1 MNAIAGR
8 KQNKPNIIL
17 SVEKNLVGASSIK
30 KRKRDDNQQIS
41 PIENSADSSIPN
53 SFLSPI
59 MSSSLATPK
68 NPQPD
73 TTTLDNM
80 VNDALKPKTSY
91 FHDPESNNEN
101 NNEYDNNNI
110 WEMEY
115 DVNDIYNINQEE
127 ESSPKNNS
135 DNDDEE
141 HHIYNIDQEGEAKI
155 SASRYCT

>member
-30 KRKRDDNQQIS
+30 KRKRDDNQQIL

-80 VNDALKPKTSY
+80 VNDASKPKTSY